1 MDGTWAV
8 SATTPMG
15 PVDIQMRITTVDG
28 KVSAVVIGSGQHLD
42 LEGISIEQQG
52 DGERVRWTQQ
62 LTSPMR
68 IRVAVD
74 VLVTGDTLT
83 GTAKAGIFPRSKVN
97 GHRIG

>member
-1 MDGTWAV
+1 
-8 SATTPMG
+8 MG
-15 PVDIQMRITTVDG
+15 PVDIRMRITTTDG
-28 KVSAVVIGSGQHLD
+28 KVTAVVIDSGQRLD
-42 LEGISIEQQG
+42 LEGIVIDQQG
-52 DGERVRWTQQ
+52 DAERVRWTQQ
-62 LTSPMR
+62 LTTPVR